1 MHALFECPED
11 DNEITRITL
20 KRRFV
25 MDFAYFFVLTKIDFR
40 GYVAFW

>member
-1 MHALFECPED
+1 MHTLFECPED
-11 DNEITRITL
+11 NNEITRITL
-20 KRRFV
+20 KRFV